1 MNCDQYFAL
10 QHLQSHLQI
19 HKFIFTSDEPM
30 MHLSSQHFMSLVP
43 LSVLELLLLSV
54 SVLGDHLLF
63 SLENSILKAISDNTT
78 HILIGVISWFIIIY
92 NVKTSLSGNIK
103 TSFGELV
110 VSGAI
115 SSLID
120 IDHFILA
127 RSIHLKVRNTHN
139 S

>member
-1 MNCDQYFAL
+1 
-10 QHLQSHLQI
+10 
-19 HKFIFTSDEPM
+19 M
-30 MHLSSQHFMSLVP
+30 MHLSSQLFMSLVP

-92 NVKTSLSGNIK
+92 KVKTSLSGNIK
-103 TSFGELV
+103 TSLGELV